1 MACNNVESREQRISY
16 GGQAVMEGVMMR
28 SRQRMAVAVRHPA
41 GHIVVKAEDIV
52 PSRLVRLVRRVPVLR
67 GVVALWDVLALG
79 MRTLAFSANIGLEN
93 TDNDGLSDLSLSN
106 DDSTADMVA
115 STGDSSDDPAVWGML
130 GMGLVLGIGLFF
142 VLPLFVTKL
151 TDPIVESD
159 ITSNLIEGFVRLGIF
174 VLYLYLIGRLGDIR
188 RTFQYHGAEHMTVNA
203 LERGQ
208 ELSILNVSQNS
219 LTHPRCGTNFLL
231 VIVVISVFVFAF
243 LGRPDLPLRVASR
256 IALIPFIAGIA
267 FELIRVLSTRVDRP
281 AARLI
286 LKPGLWLQGLTTR
299 PPTTDQIE
307 VAIVAMSE
315 VLRSEDEH
323 TLVSSSLRPTLEH
336 RT

>member
-1 MACNNVESREQRISY
+1 
-16 GGQAVMEGVMMR
+16 MEGVMMR

-52 PSRLVRLVRRVPVLR
+52 PGRLVRLVRRVPIFR
-67 GVVALWDVLALG
+67 GVVVLWDVLILG

-93 TDNDGLSDLSLSN
+93 ADDDGLSDLSLSN
-106 DDSTADMVA
+106 ADPTADVVVP
-115 STGDSSDDPAVWGML
+115 TGDSSDDPAVWGML
-130 GMGLVLGIGLFF
+130 GMGLVLGVGLFF

-159 ITSNLIEGFVRLGIF
+159 IISNLIEGFIRLSVF
-174 VLYLYLIGRLGDIR
+174 VLYLYLIGRLEDIR

-208 ELSILNVSQNS
+208 ELSISNVSQNS

-243 LGRPDLPLRVASR
+243 LGRPDLPLRIASR
-256 IALIPFIAGIA
+256 IVMIPFIAGIA

-281 AARLI
+281 VARLI

-299 PPTTDQIE
+299 PPTTEQIE

-323 TLVSSSLRPTLEH
+323 TLVSQSLQPTLED

>member
-1 MACNNVESREQRISY
+1 MSRNDCESREQRISY

-52 PSRLVRLVRRVPVLR
+52 PSRLVRLARRVPVFR
-67 GVVALWDVLALG
+67 GVVGLWDVLTLG

-93 TDNDGLSDLSLSN
+93 ADDDRPSGLSPS
-106 DDSTADMVA
+106 STDPAADVVVPNE
-115 STGDSSDDPAVWGML
+115 DSSDEPAVWGML
-130 GMGLVLGIGLFF
+130 GMGLLLGIGLFF

-151 TDPIVESD
+151 TDPIVGSD
-159 ITSNLIEGFVRLGIF
+159 IISNLIEGLIRLSIF
-174 VLYLYLIGRLGDIR
+174 VLYLYLIGRLDDIR

-208 ELSILNVSQNS
+208 ELSISNVSRNS

-243 LGRPDLPLRVASR
+243 LGRPELPLRIASR
-256 IALIPFIAGIA
+256 IVLIPFIAGVA

-281 AARLI
+281 VARLL
-286 LKPGLWLQGLTTR
+286 LKPGLWLQSLTTR
-299 PPTTDQIE
+299 PPTPEQIE

-315 VLRSEDEH
+315 VLKSEDEH
-323 TLVSSSLRPTLEH
+323 TLVSRPLQSPLEY